1 MQSDRRKVR
10 DTHRVRRTRNAA
22 FTVSLRLHILRSA
35 PLAACLATSS
45 TRGRVV
51 VVGLKSNRIKSSQDE
66 ARVNNPASTL
76 SSIPI
81 YIYMCFLQQDDNEEL
96 E

>member
-1 MQSDRRKVR
+1 
-10 DTHRVRRTRNAA
+10 
-22 FTVSLRLHILRSA
+22 
-35 PLAACLATSS
+35 
-45 TRGRVV
+45 
-51 VVGLKSNRIKSSQDE
+51 VGLKSNRIKSSQDE

-81 YIYMCFLQQDDNEEL
+81 YIYMCFLQQDDNEKL